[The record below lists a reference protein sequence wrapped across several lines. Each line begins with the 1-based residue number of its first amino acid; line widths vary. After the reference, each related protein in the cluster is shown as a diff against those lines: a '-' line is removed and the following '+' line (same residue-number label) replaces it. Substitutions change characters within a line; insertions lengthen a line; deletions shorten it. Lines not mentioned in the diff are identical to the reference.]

1 MHGVR
6 RDFVQLI
13 KLCLGLAHLIIS
25 SNYLYIAWPSIVQIN
40 STIISIDLSLIG
52 EILIHFSQMSASYIE
67 KTNKLGT
74 NGGLRQLRLDYFL
87 RTMFIF
93 CTSYI

>member
-25 SNYLYIAWPSIVQIN
+25 SNYLYIAWPSNIQIN

-52 EILIHFSQMSASYIE
+52 EILIHFLWLIWAKWANTLFLIRTKHRFTHFAQMSVSYI
-67 KTNKLGT
+67 
-74 NGGLRQLRLDYFL
+74 
-87 RTMFIF
+87 
-93 CTSYI
+93 